1 MKVLRRARARMGRMG
16 KGRTARARTVK
27 MARMER
33 EAGHGMEKTITGRRR
48 KEVRM
53 EKERTAT
60 TTGKTRRAKR
70 MAGKENPRTPKMA
83 TERGRVRKRLT
94 AVTTRSWKAVPR
106 SQRKRLFPTA
116 GRMKKVKR
124 KKRSYR
130 IGELQPGLCR
140 IKHLQ
145 TLDLRRRPPKLQKQ
159 QQWPK
164 LELRYSLPP
173 SLHQCRLSL
182 DNHPPGHPCK
192 RPPNLQPHLQPQRPP
207 HQLHQPHQPQLPQPR
222 LHQLPQGRS
231 SQRSHQHNHL
241 CSLLKGRSNHRH
253 NHPSS
258 HPCSHLCSLQCSHHI
273 RH

>member
-1 MKVLRRARARMGRMG
+1 MQTNPYDLISCKETPATHCLFRASQLGVRSVQDKAPANPGPQERFAACFGQLNVELRKSKTWARVMFRQTGNQICFAEPSHFEVLHPIFHPCANFGWHASCLLMPQQ
-16 KGRTARARTVK
+16 AAPSQ
-27 MARMER
+27 AP
-33 EAGHGMEKTITGRRR
+33 EA
-48 KEVRM
+48 
-53 EKERTAT
+53 A
-60 TTGKTRRAKR
+60 A
-70 MAGKENPRTPKMA
+70 AFASENLLTESLMYNSMLSVQLNAQPRI
-83 TERGRVRKRLT
+83 R
-94 AVTTRSWKAVPR
+94 
-106 SQRKRLFPTA
+106 
-116 GRMKKVKR
+116 
-124 KKRSYR
+124 
-130 IGELQPGLCR
+130 
-140 IKHLQ
+140 
-145 TLDLRRRPPKLQKQ
+145 
-159 QQWPK
+159 WPK